1 VWTYILRRLLV
12 MIPTLLGVTIVSFL
26 IMQLAPGDPLRA
38 QLSPAG
44 MAKQSGQNREAYLIQ
59 RQDLMLDKPLVLN
72 FDYFRDFGPS
82 VCLAS
87 HFLGI
92 GEKQI
97 AQELESLAR
106 RPDEPQATATVGFL
120 RSLRIP
126 DFDARFRDPQKRP
139 ELVHA
144 VQTAVGLYLDDLGRH
159 GAAPAMAILS
169 GADSAIP
176 LSLRERVGV
185 RGSSIDETSSRHTT
199 GVAVT
204 PGVAAGANAAAPV
217 SPGGHAGRLANHLRD
232 GEGAVYV
239 IGTSRE
245 ETIGAIHA
253 LNHMVPDPVKYT
265 YSHNPSNA
273 DTAEVTAVWSR
284 WWDQV
289 QESERGRA
297 SRKEPPEYPPLSGQR
312 QLALQ
317 ERFAAMLDAPS
328 RAEMYRRMEFFD
340 AARFE
345 SFQQADLRFFLKKL
359 LDGPSL
365 RARVVASTVLAGY
378 VGRPLSMDVA
388 DSASPPEVAQTA
400 DNWQLHYRYRRDDYQ
415 PGFWRKCWYI
425 VADTQYAHLVVR
437 LATFHF
443 GRSALRTREPVAGR
457 IWNAVLVSAPIML
470 LSEALIYLVA
480 VPLGILCAVGRGR
493 WIDRAI
499 SLGLFLLYS
508 VPAFVAGMLFLVF
521 FCYGDYLRLFPMT
534 GLHSE
539 AAAGY
544 DFPRY
549 ALDYLW
555 HIVLPVVCLAL
566 FSLAGMAMY
575 ARSSLLDVL
584 GQDYIR
590 TARAKGLAES
600 KVILKHALRNSMIP
614 VITLF
619 ASFLPAML
627 GGSVLVESIFGIPGM
642 GYLSWQSILQKDIP
656 TLMAM
661 TYLDAIVV
669 LVSLL
674 LTDLLY
680 VLVDPRIS
688 FASGQQ

>member
-1 VWTYILRRLLV
+1 V
-12 MIPTLLGVTIVSFL
+12 
-26 IMQLAPGDPLRA
+26 
-38 QLSPAG
+38 
-44 MAKQSGQNREAYLIQ
+44 N
-59 RQDLMLDKPLVLN
+59 
-72 FDYFRDFGPS
+72 
-82 VCLAS
+82 
-87 HFLGI
+87 
-92 GEKQI
+92 
-97 AQELESLAR
+97 
-106 RPDEPQATATVGFL
+106 
-120 RSLRIP
+120 
-126 DFDARFRDPQKRP
+126 
-139 ELVHA
+139 
-144 VQTAVGLYLDDLGRH
+144 
-159 GAAPAMAILS
+159 
-169 GADSAIP
+169 
-176 LSLRERVGV
+176 
-185 RGSSIDETSSRHTT
+185 ETSR
-199 GVAVT
+199 A
-204 PGVAAGANAAAPV
+204 
-217 SPGGHAGRLANHLRD
+217 
-232 GEGAVYV
+232 
-239 IGTSRE
+239 
-245 ETIGAIHA
+245 ETVGAIHA
-253 LNHMVPDPVKYT
+253 LNHMVPDSVKYA
-265 YSHNPSNA
+265 YSRDPSEA
-273 DTAEVTAVWSR
+273 DTAEIAAVWSR
-284 WWDQV
+284 WWNQV
-289 QESERGRA
+289 QEAERQRA
-297 SRKEPPEYPPLSGQR
+297 AHKEPPEYPPLSAQR
-312 QLALQ
+312 QRALQ

-345 SFQQADLRFFLKKL
+345 PFQQADMRFFLEKL
-359 LDGPSL
+359 LHAHSL
-365 RARVVASTVLAGY
+365 QERVVASTVLAGY
-378 VGRPLSMDVA
+378 VGRPLTMDVA
-388 DSASPPEVAQTA
+388 DDASPAEVAQVA
-400 DNWQLHYRYRRDDYQ
+400 DNWLLHFRYRRNRYQ
-415 PGFWRKCWYI
+415 PGFWRKSWYI
-425 VADTQYAHLVVR
+425 LADTQYAHLVVR

-499 SLGLFLLYS
+499 SLALFLLYS
-508 VPAFVAGMLFLVF
+508 IPAFVAGMLFLVF

-534 GLHSE
+534 GLHAE
-539 AAAGY
+539 EAAGY
-544 DFPRY
+544 GFPRY
-549 ALDYLW
+549 ALDYFW
-555 HIVLPVVCLAL
+555 HIVLPVICLSL

-669 LVSLL
+669 LLSLL

-688 FASGQQ
+688 FGAAHQ

>member
-1 VWTYILRRLLV
+1 
-12 MIPTLLGVTIVSFL
+12 
-26 IMQLAPGDPLRA
+26 
-38 QLSPAG
+38 
-44 MAKQSGQNREAYLIQ
+44 
-59 RQDLMLDKPLVLN
+59 
-72 FDYFRDFGPS
+72 
-82 VCLAS
+82 
-87 HFLGI
+87 
-92 GEKQI
+92 
-97 AQELESLAR
+97 
-106 RPDEPQATATVGFL
+106 
-120 RSLRIP
+120 
-126 DFDARFRDPQKRP
+126 
-139 ELVHA
+139 
-144 VQTAVGLYLDDLGRH
+144 
-159 GAAPAMAILS
+159 
-169 GADSAIP
+169 
-176 LSLRERVGV
+176 
-185 RGSSIDETSSRHTT
+185 
-199 GVAVT
+199 
-204 PGVAAGANAAAPV
+204 
-217 SPGGHAGRLANHLRD
+217 
-232 GEGAVYV
+232 
-239 IGTSRE
+239 
-245 ETIGAIHA
+245 
-253 LNHMVPDPVKYT
+253 
-265 YSHNPSNA
+265 
-273 DTAEVTAVWSR
+273 
-284 WWDQV
+284 
-289 QESERGRA
+289 
-297 SRKEPPEYPPLSGQR
+297 
-312 QLALQ
+312 
-317 ERFAAMLDAPS
+317 MLDAPS
-328 RAEMYRRMEFFD
+328 RDAMYRRMEFFD

-345 SFQQADLRFFLKKL
+345 PFQQADMRFFLEKL
-359 LDGPSL
+359 LHAHSL
-365 RARVVASTVLAGY
+365 QERVVASTVLAGY
-378 VGRPLSMDVA
+378 VGRPLTMDVA
-388 DSASPPEVAQTA
+388 DDAPPAEVARA
-400 DNWQLHYRYRRDDYQ
+400 ACNWLLHFRYRRGHYQ
-415 PGFWRKCWYI
+415 PGFWRKSWYI

-508 VPAFVAGMLFLVF
+508 IPAFVAGMLFLVF

-590 TARAKGLAES
+590 TARAKGLSES

-688 FASGQQ
+688 FSSGQG

>member
-1 VWTYILRRLLV
+1 
-12 MIPTLLGVTIVSFL
+12 M
-26 IMQLAPGDPLRA
+26 
-38 QLSPAG
+38 
-44 MAKQSGQNREAYLIQ
+44 
-59 RQDLMLDKPLVLN
+59 
-72 FDYFRDFGPS
+72 
-82 VCLAS
+82 
-87 HFLGI
+87 
-92 GEKQI
+92 
-97 AQELESLAR
+97 
-106 RPDEPQATATVGFL
+106 
-120 RSLRIP
+120 
-126 DFDARFRDPQKRP
+126 
-139 ELVHA
+139 
-144 VQTAVGLYLDDLGRH
+144 AVGLYLDDLGQQ
-159 GAAPAMAILS
+159 GVVPAIESLS
-169 GADSAIP
+169 EVP

-185 RGSSIDETSSRHTT
+185 RGSQENLALAKS
-199 GVAVT
+199 A
-204 PGVAAGANAAAPV
+204 PG
-217 SPGGHAGRLANHLRD
+217 SPHPNPLPE
-232 GEGAVYV
+232 GEG
-239 IGTSRE
+239 SRE

-253 LNHMVPDPVKYT
+253 LNHMVPDSVKYA
-265 YSHNPSNA
+265 YSRNPSEA
-273 DTAEVTAVWSR
+273 HTEEITAVWSR
-284 WWDQV
+284 WWACR
-289 QESERGRA
+289 ERAARRSAAQDNVSLDARNATEGVPY
-297 SRKEPPEYPPLSGQR
+297 SYSPLSSQR
-312 QLALQ
+312 QRALE

-345 SFQQADLRFFLKKL
+345 PFQQADMRFFLEKL
-359 LDGPSL
+359 LHARTL
-365 RARVVASTVLAGY
+365 QERVVASTVLAGY
-378 VGRPLSMDVA
+378 VGRPLTMDVA
-388 DSASPPEVAQTA
+388 DDASPAEVAQVA
-400 DNWQLHYRYRRDDYQ
+400 DNWLLHFRYRRDRYQ
-415 PGFWRKCWYI
+415 PGFWRKSWYI
-425 VADTQYAHLVVR
+425 VADTQYAHLLVR

-457 IWNAVLVSAPIML
+457 IWNAMLVSAPIML

-508 VPAFVAGMLFLVF
+508 IPAFVAGMLFLVF
-521 FCYGDYLRLFPMT
+521 FCYGDYLRIFPMT
-534 GLHSE
+534 GLHAE
-539 AAAGY
+539 AAVGY

-555 HIVLPVVCLAL
+555 HITLPVVCLAL

-656 TLMAM
+656 TLMAI

-688 FASGQQ
+688 FGTAQQ

>member
-1 VWTYILRRLLV
+1 
-12 MIPTLLGVTIVSFL
+12 
-26 IMQLAPGDPLRA
+26 
-38 QLSPAG
+38 
-44 MAKQSGQNREAYLIQ
+44 
-59 RQDLMLDKPLVLN
+59 
-72 FDYFRDFGPS
+72 
-82 VCLAS
+82 
-87 HFLGI
+87 
-92 GEKQI
+92 
-97 AQELESLAR
+97 
-106 RPDEPQATATVGFL
+106 
-120 RSLRIP
+120 
-126 DFDARFRDPQKRP
+126 
-139 ELVHA
+139 
-144 VQTAVGLYLDDLGRH
+144 
-159 GAAPAMAILS
+159 
-169 GADSAIP
+169 
-176 LSLRERVGV
+176 
-185 RGSSIDETSSRHTT
+185 
-199 GVAVT
+199 
-204 PGVAAGANAAAPV
+204 
-217 SPGGHAGRLANHLRD
+217 
-232 GEGAVYV
+232 
-239 IGTSRE
+239 
-245 ETIGAIHA
+245 
-253 LNHMVPDPVKYT
+253 
-265 YSHNPSNA
+265 
-273 DTAEVTAVWSR
+273 
-284 WWDQV
+284 
-289 QESERGRA
+289 
-297 SRKEPPEYPPLSGQR
+297 
-312 QLALQ
+312 
-317 ERFAAMLDAPS
+317 MLDAPS
-328 RAEMYRRMEFFD
+328 RSEMYHRMEFFD

-345 SFQQADLRFFLKKL
+345 PFQQADMRFFLEKL
-359 LDGPSL
+359 LDARSL
-365 RARVVASTVLAGY
+365 QERVVASTVLAGY
-378 VGRPLSMDVA
+378 VGRPLAMDVA
-388 DSASPPEVAQTA
+388 DDASPAEVARVA
-400 DNWQLHYRYRRDDYQ
+400 DNWLLHFRYRRDRYQ
-415 PGFWRKCWYI
+415 PGFWRKSWYI
-425 VADTQYAHLVVR
+425 LADTQYAHLVVR

-480 VPLGILCAVGRGR
+480 VPLGILCAVGHGR

-508 VPAFVAGMLFLVF
+508 IPAFVAGMLFLVF
-521 FCYGDYLRLFPMT
+521 FCYGDYLRIFPMT
-534 GLHSE
+534 GLHAE
-539 AAAGY
+539 AAVGY

-555 HIVLPVVCLAL
+555 HITLPVVCLAL

-656 TLMAM
+656 TLMAI

-688 FASGQQ
+688 FASQGKSA